1 MQNHQDTLRTSGIV
15 PPPFAH
21 LASLSGLL
29 GAAGRTEQINQPRAD
44 ETLASQGIVETEAL
58 PERRINIA
66 VRETVH
72 QPLRLYSVKA
82 GQQVRDLVE
91 EAVVA
96 YLQAKGELE

>member
-1 MQNHQDTLRTSGIV
+1 MDFWDCSSTI
-15 PPPFAH
+15 
-21 LASLSGLL
+21 
-29 GAAGRTEQINQPRAD
+29 RAPGKPQWVD

-72 QPLRLYSVKA
+72 QPLRLYSLKA
-82 GQQVRDLVE
+82 GRQVQDLVE

-96 YLQAKGELE
+96 HLQAKGESK